1 MTIELHTLKSAPG
14 ARKNRK
20 RVGRGQGSGTGKTA
34 GRGHKGQK
42 SRSGYSSRAGFEG
55 GQMPIHRRLPK
66 RGFYHENRHALA
78 EINLDILENRF
89 EDGAEITAEILQAL
103 GVVKTKQG
111 GVKLLGRGEVTKR
124 FDVKL
129 QGASATA
136 REKIEKAGG
145 TLTLIQLASGG
156 EAEVKVAET
165 QAAVAEEEAVV
176 AETQAAVAEEEAVVA
191 ETQAA
196 VAEEEAVVAE
206 TQVEVA
212 EEEEN
217 DTEADA

>member
-1 MTIELHTLKSAPG
+1 MEGLSMTIELHTLKSAPG

-20 RVGRGQGSGTGKTA
+20 RLGRGQGSGAGKTS

-89 EDGAEITAEILQAL
+89 EDGAEITVEVLRAA
-103 GVVKTKQG
+103 GVVKIKQG

-145 TLTLIQLASGG
+145 ALTLIQMVSGG
-156 EAEVKVAET
+156 DVEATAS
-165 QAAVAEEEAVV
+165 EA
-176 AETQAAVAEEEAVVA
+176 
-191 ETQAA
+191 
-196 VAEEEAVVAE
+196 
-206 TQVEVA
+206 
-212 EEEEN
+212 EEN
-217 DTEADA
+217 DKEVDA